1 LSPDIPTRCATSRFT
16 KTTNFPSYP
25 PAELCAILRGMA
37 KSQKYE
43 LPDNLDAKLTPW
55 PESESKRDSWGN
67 AREMRTLLEQ
77 AREAQA
83 MRIARNPGADL
94 TKIEMSDI
102 VAATGSL

>member
-1 LSPDIPTRCATSRFT
+1 
-16 KTTNFPSYP
+16 
-25 PAELCAILRGMA
+25 MA
-37 KSQKYE
+37 KAQKYE
-43 LPDNLDAKLTPW
+43 LPAEIDTKLKPW
-55 PESESKRDSWGN
+55 IERERKRESWGN